1 MREMHYFG
9 NRAVECM
16 DTTSKQHKENKAWR
30 HKMQFVRLTKFSGG
44 NQDLIKLKRWKGRG
58 LTSSQE
64 SVLDRRKLRLGI
76 YGEAMLPF

>member
-1 MREMHYFG
+1 
-9 NRAVECM
+9 
-16 DTTSKQHKENKAWR
+16 
-30 HKMQFVRLTKFSGG
+30 MQFVRLTKFSGG